1 MNEKEKEKPIEVS
14 LKQEDRE
21 LLKSVIDA
29 AKPKPEP
36 EHKHEHLTADSVKK
50 FYDAQEC
57 PDGTCGTEEKKLSDH
72 YVKEFL
78 KDRKNLDY
86 ECEECGTP
94 VKEDEEECPTC
105 GSKNARRR

>member
-1 MNEKEKEKPIEVS
+1 LTEKEKEKPLTVE

-21 LLKSVIDA
+21 LLKSVIEA

-36 EHKHEHLTADSVKK
+36 EHKHEHLTADAVLD
-50 FYDAQEC
+50 FYKQEC
-57 PDGTCGTEEKKLSDH
+57 PGGVCPTEEMKLATH

-78 KDRKNLDY
+78 KDRKNLEY

-94 VKEDEEECPTC
+94 VKEEEEECPTC
-105 GSKNARRR
+105 GSKAARRR